1 MPAKTLREITC
12 LYAFEFSRSQG
23 EFSEFY
29 KRFFNYI
36 EENKSMLAEDLPLM
50 AIAHTAIAYASFG
63 MTTSDHADFWE
74 LVRKGAAKQLL

>member
-1 MPAKTLREITC
+1 M
-12 LYAFEFSRSQG
+12 
-23 EFSEFY
+23 
-29 KRFFNYI
+29 
-36 EENKSMLAEDLPLM
+36 M